1 MRSPTGERGSQ
12 PQIERSPVAV
22 SEITDPTLVN
32 FPPCYQNANEAR
44 LFGFLE
50 GVMDTGEQALWKA
63 ILDHLEIT
71 EKLLE
76 HYIERHPVLLN
87 LKTSAAKLRE
97 RIDTTLRQK
106 AA

>member
-1 MRSPTGERGSQ
+1 
-12 PQIERSPVAV
+12 
-22 SEITDPTLVN
+22 
-32 FPPCYQNANEAR
+32 
-44 LFGFLE
+44 
-50 GVMDTGEQALWKA
+50 MDTGEQALWKT

-76 HYIERHPVLLN
+76 HYIEQHPVLVN
-87 LKTSAAKLRE
+87 LKISAAKLRE